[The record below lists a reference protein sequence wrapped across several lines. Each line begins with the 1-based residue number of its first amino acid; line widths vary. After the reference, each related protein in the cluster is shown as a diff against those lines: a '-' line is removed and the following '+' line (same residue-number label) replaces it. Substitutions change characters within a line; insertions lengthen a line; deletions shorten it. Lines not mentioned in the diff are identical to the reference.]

1 MNTTTAST
9 ETIYLSKKGFKEL
22 KKAIAQL
29 ERDRHQ
35 TIMMLHEQDK
45 TEKHDERYA
54 RIEKYMQL
62 DTIESELQEKQE
74 ILRTAKLMKTGSFN
88 SVDIG
93 SEVEL
98 VDQKGIHHVYTIV
111 SSIEANPSDGRIS
124 SKSPLG
130 RTLLGKKIKDTI
142 EWGMGKNNFK
152 LTRIS

>member
-1 MNTTTAST
+1 MNTTETT

-35 TIMMLHEQDK
+35 TIMQLHEQDK

-62 DTIESELQEKQE
+62 DTIELELQEKQE
-74 ILRTAKLMKTGSFN
+74 ILRKARLMKTSALK
-88 SVDIG
+88 SAVDVG

-98 VDQKGIHHVYTIV
+98 VDQKGEKHVYTIV
-111 SSIEANPSDGRIS
+111 NSIEANPSDGRIS
-124 SKSPLG
+124 FKSPLG
-130 RTLLGKKIKDTI
+130 QSLLGKKIKDTI
-142 EWGMGKNNFK
+142 EWGMGKNQMR

>member
-1 MNTTTAST
+1 MNTTTEST

-35 TIMMLHEQDK
+35 TIMML
-45 TEKHDERYA
+45 DERYA

-124 SKSPLG
+124 SPNSREKRRIKMISKS
-130 RTLLGKKIKDTI
+130 R
-142 EWGMGKNNFK
+142 
-152 LTRIS
+152 